1 MSDDVR
7 RRELEAL
14 ELRLLQER
22 TEVLH
27 ELQRHLD
34 GTGGWNREETKR
46 LSRRQD
52 KIQEEL
58 VAIRHE
64 LRELGRGPGC

>member
-1 MSDDVR
+1 MTETR

-34 GTGGWNREETKR
+34 GTGGWNREETRR

-58 VAIRHE
+58 AAVRREIAE
-64 LRELGRGPGC
+64 LVRGPGC